1 MRVTMMRKVILLAA
15 LCAMGLSVGCSDD
28 DSGDSN
34 NNTDAG
40 VADAGPD
47 VLTWDLQEQSCP
59 GDPDCPDQGDG
70 TFYAGAVVVDVT
82 PQDLKEGPS
91 FVDNNGNGEWDKNE
105 DEFTDTNGNGDFDA
119 VWIAGFGTRPA
130 TGIHDPIEARILAM
144 RHNETTVVLV
154 SADFVGFFYDHVL
167 GIGDRL
173 DAATAAEVDKLV
185 LTSTHNHEGPDMV
198 GIWGASYIESG
209 FDPEYMEWVQERIA
223 AGVAEAV
230 AALEPAHIVH
240 GSIAVQD
247 ASGTTLNLM
256 DDSRDPVIMDN
267 QMRVMRFFRPSD
279 DSTIATLINFGNHPE
294 VLWDDNGLL
303 SADFPHWL
311 RDAVED
317 GIPGL
322 LDGVGGVA
330 IFVQGTCGG
339 LVGPGHVHP
348 VNDQGEV
355 VADRHG
361 WEAVEA
367 FGHRY
372 AEFAVAAL
380 DATNGAVVDTE
391 PFLAFRSREVFL
403 RVDNFNFQAAYRLDI
418 FTRELYNF
426 DPGAYIDESNTPD
439 LVSDLVYLQVGLSSM
454 VTVPGE
460 LAPEVFIGCYDGS
473 CSYGFELISSNNP
486 NPPDLTQAPTGPFLR
501 DLLQADGSQFQWL
514 IGLGQDEVGYILPN
528 YNYKLADLSPY
539 VSEAEGD
546 HYCETNSLGPAVR
559 DQVVIPLAELIE
571 GQ

>member
-1 MRVTMMRKVILLAA
+1 MRRNRMHGVVLLAVA
-15 LCAMGLSVGCSDD
+15 LAFGMAVGCSDD
-28 DSGDSN
+28 DSGTNDN
-34 NNTDAG
+34 EDG
-40 VADAGPD
+40 GIADAGPD
-47 VLTWDLQEQSCP
+47 VLTYDLQTQQCP
-59 GDPDCPDQGDG
+59 GDPDCPDQGDN
-70 TFYAGAVVVDVT
+70 TFYAGAVIVDVT
-82 PQDLKEGPS
+82 PEDLKEGPS
-91 FVDNNGNGEWDKNE
+91 FVDANGNGEYDKNE
-105 DEFTDTNGNGDFDA
+105 DSYTDSNNNGEFDA

-167 GIGDRL
+167 GIRERL
-173 DAATAAEVDKLV
+173 DSTTAAEVDKIV
-185 LTSTHNHEGPDMV
+185 FTSTHNHEGPDMV
-198 GIWGASYIESG
+198 GIWGASFIESG
-209 FDPEYMEWVQERIA
+209 FDPVYMEWVQNEIA
-223 AGVAEAV
+223 DGVTAAV

-240 GSIAVQD
+240 GAIAVQD
-247 ASGTTLNLM
+247 ATGNTLNLL

-294 VLWDDNGLL
+294 VLWDDNGLI
-303 SADFPHWL
+303 SSDFPHWL
-311 RDAVED
+311 RKGVED
-317 GIPGL
+317 GIPGM

-330 IFVQGTCGG
+330 IYVQGTCGG
-339 LVGPGHVHP
+339 LIGPGHVHP
-348 VNDQGEV
+348 INDAGEV
-355 VADRHG
+355 VEDRHS

-367 FGHRY
+367 FGNRY

-403 RVDNFNFQAAYRLDI
+403 QVANFNYQAAYRLGI

-426 DPGAYIDESNTPD
+426 NPDVYIDENNMPD
-439 LVSDLVYLQVGLSSM
+439 VVSDLVYLQVGLSSM

-473 CSYGFELISSNNP
+473 CSYGFEFVDTDAE
-486 NPPDLTQAPTGPFLR
+486 NPPDINLAPEGPYLK

-528 YNYKLADLSPY
+528 FDYKLSELSPY
-539 VSEAEGD
+539 VTEAPGE
-546 HYCETNSLGPAVR
+546 HYEETNSLGPLAH
-559 DQVVIPLAELIE
+559 DQIVIPLRALIQ
-571 GQ
+571 GN

>member
-1 MRVTMMRKVILLAA
+1 MRRNVLPRIVPLMAVL
-15 LCAMGLSVGCSDD
+15 GLGLGVGCGDD
-28 DSGDSN
+28 NGPGD
-34 NNTDAG
+34 
-40 VADAGPD
+40 VDAGPD
-47 VLTWDLQEQSCP
+47 VLTWDLQEQECP

-82 PQDLKEGPS
+82 PEDLKEGPS
-91 FVDNNGNGEWDKNE
+91 FVDTNGNGEWDKNE
-105 DEFTDTNGNGDFDA
+105 DEFTDANGNGDLDA

-144 RHNETTVVLV
+144 RHNETTVVLI
-154 SADFVGFFYDHVL
+154 SADFVGFFYDHIL

-198 GIWGASYIESG
+198 GIWGASFIESG
-209 FDPEYMEWVQERIA
+209 FDPVYMEWVQNKIA
-223 AGVAEAV
+223 DGVADAV
-230 AALEPAHIVH
+230 AALEPAHVVH
-240 GSIAVQD
+240 GAIAVQD
-247 ASGTTLNLM
+247 ATGSTEHLL

-267 QMRVMRFFRPSD
+267 EMRVMRFFRPSD

-294 VLWDDNGLL
+294 VLWDANGML

-311 RDAVED
+311 RKGVED

-322 LDGVGGVA
+322 LEGVGGVA
-330 IFVQGTCGG
+330 IYVQGTCGG
-339 LVGPGHVHP
+339 LIGPGHVHP
-348 VNDQGEV
+348 INDQGEV
-355 VADRHG
+355 VADRHS

-367 FGHRY
+367 FGNRY

-380 DATNGAVVDTE
+380 DSANGSVVDTE

-403 RVDNFNFQAAYRLDI
+403 RVDNFNYQAAYRLGI

-426 DPGAYIDESNTPD
+426 DPEVYIDENNTPD
-439 LVSDLVYLQVGLSSM
+439 VVSDLVYLQVGLSSM

-460 LAPEVFIGCYDGS
+460 LAPEIFIGCYDGS
-473 CSYGFELISSNNP
+473 CSYGFEFIDMTSE
-486 NPPDLTQAPTGPFLR
+486 NPPDISLAPDGPFLKDILR
-501 DLLQADGSQFQWL
+501 SDGSQFQWL
-514 IGLGQDEVGYILPN
+514 VGLGQDEVGYILPN
-528 YNYKLADLSPY
+528 YDYELAELSPY
-539 VSEAEGD
+539 ISEAPGE
-546 HYCETNSLGPAVR
+546 HYEETNSLGPGAH
-559 DQVVIPLAELIE
+559 DQIVIPLTELIQ

>member
-1 MRVTMMRKVILLAA
+1 VVLVAVVWGF
-15 LCAMGLSVGCSDD
+15 GLGAGCSDD
-28 DSGDSN
+28 DGGTND
-34 NNTDAG
+34 TDAA

-47 VLTWDLQEQSCP
+47 VLTWDLKEQTCP
-59 GDPDCPDQGDG
+59 GDPNCGDQGDG
-70 TFYAGAVVVDVT
+70 TFYAGTVVVDLT

-91 FVDNNGNGEWDKNE
+91 FVDLNGNGEWDKNV
-105 DEFTDTNGNGDFDA
+105 DEFTDANGNGELDA

-144 RHNETTVVLV
+144 RHNETTVVMV
-154 SADFVGFFYDHVL
+154 SADFVGFFYDHIM
-167 GIGDRL
+167 GIRDLLSPG
-173 DAATAAEVDKLV
+173 TAAAVDKIV
-185 LTSTHNHEGPDMV
+185 LSSTHNHEGPDMV
-198 GIWGASYIESG
+198 GIWGASFIESG
-209 FDPEYMEWVQERIA
+209 FDPVYMAWVQEEIA
-223 AGVAEAV
+223 AGVEDAV

-240 GSIAVQD
+240 GAIAVQD
-247 ASGTTLNLM
+247 ATGSTLNLL

-294 VLWDDNGLL
+294 VLWDDNNLL

-322 LDGVGGVA
+322 LEGVGGVA
-330 IFVQGTCGG
+330 IYVQGTCGG
-339 LVGPGHVHP
+339 LIGPGHVHP
-348 VNDQGEV
+348 INDAGEV
-355 VADRHG
+355 VADRHSY
-361 WEAVEA
+361 EAVEA

-391 PFLAFRSREVFL
+391 PFLTFRSREVFL
-403 RVDNFNFQAAYRLDI
+403 RVDNFNFQAAFRLGI

-426 DPGAYIDESNTPD
+426 DPEVYIDESNTPD
-439 LVSDLVYLQVGLSSM
+439 LVTDLVYLQVGLTSM

-473 CSYGFELISSNNP
+473 CSYGFDIIQAGNP

-514 IGLGQDEVGYILPN
+514 LGLGQDEVGYIVPN
-528 YNYKLADLSPY
+528 YNYKLAELSPY

-546 HYCETNSLGPAVR
+546 HYCETNSLGPLVH
-559 DQVVIPLAELIE
+559 DQIVVPLSELIS